1 MKRFIT
7 TLFLFG
13 LVLVAVFIAADLA
26 LSRWMKASNFPNM
39 EIMNDVMNGEVD
51 ADIAVFG
58 SSWPM
63 TGFNP
68 AVCDS
73 ITGLSSYDVTTE
85 GGHFNTHRL
94 MEELYFRYN
103 RKPRMI
109 VHFIDSWWLT
119 DNKILGFDFQFLPYM
134 WDKEFRQHAA
144 SLMGPVYMAANCIP
158 VLRYKSTSPWLYRL
172 KPRSTYKGHHTYSA
186 PDFNPSVPEDSIRV
200 STSYRMESEFQKQ
213 MARIK
218 EQGIS
223 IVFVYQPVHKSY
235 LMEKD
240 SRVHMERFYQ
250 DLADKLDIPV
260 LDYRGMDISDD
271 PSKFI
276 DAAHLNPSGAGIL
289 TDTLSKD
296 LAGLLGYHVDKSSN
310 IVSGSVTAAS
320 VWNSNAVNNYSAHPC
335 CYVVPA
341 GNPTS
346 TTLYSGSTFLFGSSS
361 YTSFTPRAW
370 DGNTTGFALTGITYS
385 NGTVTFNVTNSNTKG
400 ITGSVT
406 DTDGHPISGASIT
419 VTEAVEASP
428 APASGGSGIPSKL
441 INKARMLFKPA
452 ARKNQPA
459 TKAPASYSAVSGSD
473 GLYMIEV
480 PSGTYQVSASAEG
493 YVGQTATV
501 QVTSTIESMSFCL
514 MREGESLPDIIYA
527 WPTDLV
533 TEDDEYMMGAGTNSL
548 TGQNLYPASE
558 LAPYLGKQIKE
569 FTFYLVG
576 NESTTY
582 SGVNVIIDYGDNR
595 KATVPVSSSDLTIG
609 GYTTVDLRD
618 LNLVIPANT
627 DIYAGVGFSSG
638 GYLYEN
644 NYYFF
649 GGFYKTDENENP
661 LEWAADWPYNGL
673 VSEYNLT
680 STESRYSWDVL
691 FDFTMKVGDFEA
703 PDTGY
708 NYISDPGNG
717 VYHAGDMFEFNLVE
731 TSGSRKPQGAIEWY
745 YDDERV
751 TEPSVMLTY
760 GSHIVEARFTTAE
773 GGTKT
778 VELELSVGQ

>member
-250 DLADKLDIPV
+250 NLADKLDIPV
-260 LDYRGMDISDD
+260 LDYRGLDISDD

-296 LAGLLGYHVDKSSN
+296 LAGLLG
-310 IVSGSVTAAS
+310 
-320 VWNSNAVNNYSAHPC
+320 
-335 CYVVPA
+335 
-341 GNPTS
+341 
-346 TTLYSGSTFLFGSSS
+346 L
-361 YTSFTPRAW
+361 
-370 DGNTTGFALTGITYS
+370 
-385 NGTVTFNVTNSNTKG
+385 
-400 ITGSVT
+400 
-406 DTDGHPISGASIT
+406 
-419 VTEAVEASP
+419 
-428 APASGGSGIPSKL
+428 
-441 INKARMLFKPA
+441 
-452 ARKNQPA
+452 
-459 TKAPASYSAVSGSD
+459 
-473 GLYMIEV
+473 
-480 PSGTYQVSASAEG
+480 
-493 YVGQTATV
+493 
-501 QVTSTIESMSFCL
+501 
-514 MREGESLPDIIYA
+514 
-527 WPTDLV
+527 
-533 TEDDEYMMGAGTNSL
+533 
-548 TGQNLYPASE
+548 
-558 LAPYLGKQIKE
+558 
-569 FTFYLVG
+569 
-576 NESTTY
+576 
-582 SGVNVIIDYGDNR
+582 
-595 KATVPVSSSDLTIG
+595 
-609 GYTTVDLRD
+609 
-618 LNLVIPANT
+618 
-627 DIYAGVGFSSG
+627 
-638 GYLYEN
+638 
-644 NYYFF
+644 
-649 GGFYKTDENENP
+649 
-661 LEWAADWPYNGL
+661 
-673 VSEYNLT
+673 
-680 STESRYSWDVL
+680 
-691 FDFTMKVGDFEA
+691 
-703 PDTGY
+703 
-708 NYISDPGNG
+708 
-717 VYHAGDMFEFNLVE
+717 
-731 TSGSRKPQGAIEWY
+731 
-745 YDDERV
+745 
-751 TEPSVMLTY
+751 
-760 GSHIVEARFTTAE
+760 
-773 GGTKT
+773 
-778 VELELSVGQ
+778 